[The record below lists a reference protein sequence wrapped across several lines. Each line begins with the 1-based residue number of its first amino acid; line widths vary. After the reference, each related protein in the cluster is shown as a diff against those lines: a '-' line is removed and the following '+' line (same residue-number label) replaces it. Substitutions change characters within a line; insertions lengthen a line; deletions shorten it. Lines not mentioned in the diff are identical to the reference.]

1 MERLTKRNSE
11 GVVMLAKGCHD
22 GCEYLTC
29 HIEEGYQCNHQCE
42 ADCMCKLAKYEDA
55 EENGMLIHLP
65 CRVGDTLYQPINE
78 HINEYKVIGLCFD
91 ILQNK
96 WIFEVAYEVVGVWNK
111 TTCDFD
117 VIGKTVFLTREEAE
131 QALKKMGE

>member
-1 MERLTKRNSE
+1 MERLTKRITQYTVELSASANPIQYNGSSQR
-11 GVVMLAKGCHD
+11 V
-22 GCEYLTC
+22 
-29 HIEEGYQCNHQCE
+29 HIKHPFWNVFDRLC
-42 ADCMCKLAKYEDA
+42 KYEDA

-131 QALKKMGE
+131 QALKQMGE